1 MSFDYQPGEPLLT
14 GAQAAEVLGVTPR
27 TVARWA
33 RTHKLLAVRLVGTW
47 GYPERA
53 VRELAKARE
62 RRGLATPA
70 C

>member
-1 MSFDYQPGEPLLT
+1 MPRNRAPFDPDEPLLT
-14 GAQAAEVLGVTPR
+14 GVQAAEILGVTPR

-53 VRELAKARE
+53 VRELAKARK
-62 RRGLATPA
+62 RRWP
-70 C
+70 